1 MLFTYITLFFIIIGN
16 TILRSSTWV
25 PLRLAARTNY
35 VNVNRDNEFENLSW
49 GTLTDQAISYAFL
62 IELWRGNKTYRLLFI
77 IITYL

>member
-16 TILRSSTWV
+16 TVLRSSTWV